1 MGALGW
7 LINLKFSASDVAG
20 FIVTIPAAE
29 GIIRM
34 LHVKEVG
41 GSSNTVTIQATN
53 GVHTVS
59 QTIERLSEITIGSA
73 DGGVLL
79 LADGISNWMIVA
91 RVGT

>member
-1 MGALGW
+1 MGAHGW
-7 LINLKFSASDVAG
+7 LSNLRVSGSAVAG
-20 FIVTIPAAE
+20 FIVTTPGAE
-29 GIIRM
+29 GLIRM
-34 LHVKEVG
+34 LDVKEVG
-41 GSSNTVTIQATN
+41 GSSNTGTIQAKN